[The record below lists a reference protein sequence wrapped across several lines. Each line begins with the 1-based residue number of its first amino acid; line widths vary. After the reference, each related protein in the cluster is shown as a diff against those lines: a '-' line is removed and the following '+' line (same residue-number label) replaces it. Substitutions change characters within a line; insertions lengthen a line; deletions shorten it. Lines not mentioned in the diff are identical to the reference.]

1 MRKILLFLVYESSMI
16 RQSIKTMINIVT
28 VIHSENQKVLY
39 KFQNIRISLFPSVT
53 VNIMIN
59 IL

>member
-1 MRKILLFLVYESSMI
+1 MI
-16 RQSIKTMINIVT
+16 RQSIKTIINIVT
-28 VIHSENQKVLY
+28 VNVIHSENQKVLY
-39 KFQNIRISLFPSVT
+39 EFKNIRISLFPSVT

>member
-1 MRKILLFLVYESSMI
+1 MI

-39 KFQNIRISLFPSVT
+39 EFQNIRISLFSRDSEY
-53 VNIMIN
+53 ND
-59 IL
+59 